1 MKSKMKNHYFSNTL
15 FLKFNIMKF
24 PKILLLIVSILLFSC
39 NDQKVKP
46 FESIAPKEFAD
57 KIKTTENP
65 QILDVRTP
73 DEFESEHIENARNI
87 NWNNEDFADKANLVY
102 DKSKPV
108 FVYCLSGGRSKKA
121 AKKLNELGFT
131 NVYELDGGIL
141 SWNEEG
147 LSGPSTE
154 KVGMTMNDFNDLL
167 NTDKKVLVD
176 FYAEWCGPCK
186 QMEPSILR
194 MQKEMADKV
203 VIIRIDVDKNKTLAE
218 TMKITS
224 LPTILIYE
232 NKAVQKKIIGLT
244 SEQNLKEQLQ

>member
-1 MKSKMKNHYFSNTL
+1 MKS
-15 FLKFNIMKF
+15 LKF
-24 PKILLLIVSILLFSC
+24 LLLITTTVLFSC
-39 NDQKVKP
+39 NDQKTKS
-46 FESIAPKEFAD
+46 FESITPKEFAE
-57 KIKTTENP
+57 KIETTENP

-73 DEFESEHIENARNI
+73 EEFGSEHIDNAVNV
-87 NWNNEDFADKANLVY
+87 NWNSDDFAAKAGSY

-121 AKKLNELGFT
+121 AAKLEELGFT
-131 NVYELDGGIL
+131 TVYELDGGIMN
-141 SWNEEG
+141 WNEEG
-147 LSGPSTE
+147 FSKNPTAE
-154 KVGMTMNDFNDLL
+154 AGMTMNDFNDLL

-186 QMEPSILR
+186 QMEPYILK

-203 VIIRIDVDKNKTLAE
+203 VVVRIDVDKNRTLAE

>member
-1 MKSKMKNHYFSNTL
+1 
-15 FLKFNIMKF
+15 MKF

-39 NDQKVKP
+39 NEQKTKS

-73 DEFESEHIENARNI
+73 DEFASEHIDNAVNI
-87 NWNNEDFADKANLVY
+87 NWNSDDFTTKAESY

-121 AKKLNELGFT
+121 AAKLQELGFT
-131 NVYELDGGIL
+131 TVYELEGGFL
-141 SWNEEG
+141 NWSEKG
-147 LSGPSTE
+147 LSNPSNAQI
-154 KVGMTMNDFNDLL
+154 GMTMSDFNDLL
-167 NTDKKVLVD
+167 KSDKKVLVD

-186 QMEPSILR
+186 QMEPFLLK

-203 VIIRIDVDKNKTLAE
+203 VIVRIDVDKNKTLAE
-218 TMKITS
+218 TLNISQLPS
-224 LPTILIYE
+224 LFLYE
-232 NKAVQKKIIGLT
+232 NKAVQKKLIGYI
-244 SEQNLKEQLQ
+244 SEEDLKKQLQ

>member
-1 MKSKMKNHYFSNTL
+1 
-15 FLKFNIMKF
+15 MKF
-24 PKILLLIVSILLFSC
+24 PKILLAITAVVLISC
-39 NDQKVKP
+39 NEKKSSS
-46 FESIAPKEFAD
+46 FESIAPKEFAE

-73 DEFESEHIENARNI
+73 DEFESEHIDNAKNV
-87 NWNNEDFADKANLVY
+87 NWNSEDFAAQAASY
-102 DKSKPV
+102 DKTKPV

-131 NVYELDGGIL
+131 NVYELEGGIL
-141 SWNEEG
+141 NWNEEG
-147 LSGPSTE
+147 FSKPSTTQ
-154 KVGMTMNDFNDLL
+154 VGMTMNDFDSLV

-186 QMEPSILR
+186 QMEPFILK

-203 VIIRIDVDKNKTLAE
+203 VIVRIDVDKNKTLAE
-218 TMKITS
+218 SMKITQ

-232 NKAVQKKIIGLT
+232 KKAVSKKIIGAT
-244 SEQNLKEQLQ
+244 TEENLKQQLQ